1 MLGWRARMLDGPN
14 PSSGHRHIELEALG
28 LSDRSKSLD
37 QPLLEEG
44 SEASRKASSNGCDSF
59 RQSFFN
65 RTMTSIAATRM
76 PSGAGMSNFGRNSS
90 GISDSSS
97 VSSREKW

>member
-1 MLGWRARMLDGPN
+1 MLDGPTH
-14 PSSGHRHIELEALG
+14 SSGHRPVELEGLK

-37 QPLLEEG
+37 RRLTEEKL
-44 SEASRKASSNGCDSF
+44 EASRKASSTGGDSLC
-59 RQSFFN
+59 QSFFS

-90 GISDSSS
+90 GMSDNSS
-97 VSSREKW
+97 VSSR